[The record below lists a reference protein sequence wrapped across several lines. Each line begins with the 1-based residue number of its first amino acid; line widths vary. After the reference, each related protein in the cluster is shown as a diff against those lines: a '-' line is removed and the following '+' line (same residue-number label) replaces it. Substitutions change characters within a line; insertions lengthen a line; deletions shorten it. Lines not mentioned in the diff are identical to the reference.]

1 MQSGLRTFLLIFPSL
16 IFIPAGYFLAE
27 AVSSPIL
34 CVLETFALLRILHYC
49 LFDFG
54 RGMVGGANILLSAAD
69 RINGKGIDFILYLCV
84 DWISY

>member
-1 MQSGLRTFLLIFPSL
+1 MPFKDQTVMTLFMRVWANAMQSGLPTFLLIFPSL
-16 IFIPAGYFLAE
+16 IFIPAGYYLAE

-54 RGMVGGANILLSAAD
+54 RGMVRVQIS
-69 RINGKGIDFILYLCV
+69 FYL
-84 DWISY
+84 